1 MNSAQ
6 LTIGGFVLL
15 ILVVIGLLVMLR
27 RLERARRSL
36 VAQNAA
42 LERQMAERT
51 AALYAVKVEAEQKS
65 AALTASAMR
74 LRGYFEAP
82 LIGISITSLEKGWL
96 EVNQALCDMLG
107 YTADELRAL
116 TWADLTYPDDLHL
129 DNEQFNRVL
138 AREIDTYALEKR
150 LLRKDGAVI
159 WTSLS
164 VSCIRK
170 PDGAVDYFV
179 ALLQDITDRKRA
191 EDELRRREAQYRL
204 LTEHMVD
211 VVWTMNPALQF
222 TYISPSVER
231 LRGYTPQEVMAQSA
245 VESLTPASLQIMQA
259 GLATTLPLLAQGDVA
274 RHLPPSYFELEQ
286 PRKDGSTVWT
296 EAVIKL
302 LFDDDGAFAGF
313 LGVSRDIS
321 ARKQAEAALRA
332 SEEKYRFL
340 TESMRDVIWT
350 LDVETLRF
358 LYVSPS
364 VTALRGYTPEEILA
378 EPMDA
383 ALTPEGAAYI
393 RSIIGARAE
402 VFVAHEA
409 QGQPQYYV
417 EEVEQ
422 PCKDGSSVWTEVVT
436 VYWRNRHTGR
446 VEVHGVT
453 RDISE
458 RKAAE
463 DRLRETRDYLD
474 NLITYASAPIIVW
487 DANFIITRFNH
498 AFEELAGVSAEEA
511 IGQRLDI
518 LFPAERRH
526 DIMAIIHRTLAGEQW
541 KTVEIPIYDR
551 RLESIKTVLWNSANI
566 IGQDGQTV
574 QATIAQGIDITTR
587 KLADEALR
595 AANQQLAE
603 SNAALEQAIARANEL
618 AQKAEAANIAK
629 SEFLANMSHEIR
641 TPMNGVIGMIGLL
654 LDTDL
659 NSEQQRYAET
669 VRSSA
674 ESLLAVINDI
684 LDFSKIEAGKLDL
697 ELLDFDLES
706 LLDDFAATL
715 ALRAHEKRLELLCSA
730 DPNVPTRLRGD
741 PGRLRQTL
749 TNLVANAIKFTETG
763 EVVIRVSLA
772 AEDEQTALLRF
783 TVTDTGVGIPAE
795 KLGLLFNKFTQVDAS
810 TRRRYGGTG
819 LGLAISKQL
828 AELMGG
834 AIGVESQEGAGATFW
849 FTARFTKQQAS
860 RAHAEQLT
868 ADLHG
873 VRVLIVDDNATNREI
888 LVKRL
893 TAWGMRPVEA
903 PDGPGALQVL
913 HQALADADSF
923 AVAIVDMQMPGMDGE
938 ALGRVVKAD
947 PRLAATQLVMMTSLV
962 SSGEARR
969 LQQIGFAAYLTKPA
983 RIQELQEILA
993 ATLAHAPT
1001 AEPPAGAAVAR
1012 RGARASARVQARQP
1026 AGVTPGMF
1034 AGSGARI
1041 LLVEDNITNQQVALT
1056 IMRRLGLYAD
1066 AVANGA
1072 EAVNALA
1079 SLPYDLVLMDV
1090 QMPVLDGMEAT
1101 RQIRDPQ
1108 SAVLDHAI
1116 PIIAMTAE
1124 AMQGDREKCLEAG
1137 MNDYVAK
1144 PVTPQALA
1152 ERLER
1157 WLSHLR
1163 LTV

>member
-1 MNSAQ
+1 MDLTQ
-6 LTIGGFVLL
+6 ITIGGAFVLL
-15 ILVVIGLLVMLR
+15 VLVIIALLLIVR
-27 RLERARRSL
+27 RLHQARRG
-36 VAQNAA
+36 
-42 LERQMAERT
+42 LERQMQERT
-51 AALYAVKVEAEQKS
+51 AALQAVQMEAEQKS
-65 AALTASAMR
+65 AALAASAVR

-96 EVNQALCDMLG
+96 EVNQALCAMLG

-116 TWADLTYPDDLHL
+116 TWAELTYPDDLHL
-129 DNEQFNRVL
+129 DNDQFNRVL
-138 AREIDTYALEKR
+138 TREIDTYALEKR
-150 LLRKDGAVI
+150 FIRKDGAVI

-179 ALLQDITDRKRA
+179 ALLQDITNRKRA
-191 EDELRRREAQYRL
+191 EDELRQSEAQYRL

-222 TYISPSVER
+222 TYVSPSVER
-231 LRGYTPQEVMAQSA
+231 LRGYTPQEVMVQTPA
-245 VESLTPASLQIMQA
+245 ETLTPASLELMQA
-259 GLATTLPLLAQGDVA
+259 GLAAMMPLLAQGTAA
-274 RHLPPSYFELEQ
+274 RHLPPSYYELEQ

-302 LFDDDGAFAGF
+302 LFAADGAFAGF

-383 ALTPEGAAYI
+383 ALTPEGAAHI
-393 RSIIGARAE
+393 RSLIGARAE
-402 VFVAHEA
+402 AFVANEA

-417 EEVEQ
+417 EELEQ

-436 VYWRNRHTGR
+436 VYWRNRNTSR
-446 VEVHGVT
+446 IEVHGVT

-474 NLITYASAPIIVW
+474 SLITYASAPIIVW
-487 DANFIITRFNH
+487 DANFLITRFNH
-498 AFEELAGVSAEEA
+498 AFEELAGLPADAA
-511 IGQRLDI
+511 IGQPLDI

-551 RLESIKTVLWNSANI
+551 KHGAVKTVLWNSANI

-574 QATIAQGIDITTR
+574 RATIAQGIDITAR

-595 AANQQLAE
+595 AANLQLAE

-659 NSEQQRYAET
+659 TPEQRRYAET

-706 LLDDFAATL
+706 LLDDFATTL
-715 ALRAHEKRLELLCSA
+715 ALRAHEKGLELLCSA
-730 DPNVPTRLRGD
+730 DPNAPTRLRGD
-741 PGRLRQTL
+741 PGRLRQAL
-749 TNLVANAIKFTETG
+749 TNLAANAIKFTEAG
-763 EVVIRVSLA
+763 EVVIRVSLVT
-772 AEDEQTALLRF
+772 EDEPTALLRF

-834 AIGVESQEGAGATFW
+834 AIGVDSQEGAGSTFW
-849 FTARFTKQQAS
+849 FTARFAKQPAS
-860 RAHAEQLT
+860 RALTEKLT

-893 TAWGMRPVEA
+893 SAWGMRPAEA
-903 PDGPGALQVL
+903 PDGPGALQAL
-913 HQALADADSF
+913 HQALAHGEPYQ
-923 AVAIVDMQMPGMDGE
+923 VAIVDMQMPGMDGE

-983 RIQELQEILA
+983 RIQELQDLLATILVRAPVAGQA
-993 ATLAHAPT
+993 ADAS
-1001 AEPPAGAAVAR
+1001 
-1012 RGARASARVQARQP
+1012 RAQPRQP
-1026 AGVTPGMF
+1026 ASVKAGMF

-1041 LLVEDNITNQQVALT
+1041 LLVEDNITNQQVALS
-1056 IMRRLGLYAD
+1056 ILRRLGLYAD

-1072 EAVNALA
+1072 EALTALA
-1079 SLPYDLVLMDV
+1079 TLPYDLVLMDV

-1101 RQIRDPQ
+1101 RQIRDPR
-1108 SAVLDHAI
+1108 SAVLDRAI

-1124 AMQGDREKCLEAG
+1124 AMQGDRERCLDAG

-1157 WLSHLR
+1157 WLAHLR
-1163 LTV
+1163 LAV